1 MGGGNGAPPVFKTTD
16 EIFFELINTLCNRFI
31 GLSPFEVLNR
41 PTREVFDLYVDC
53 IKHDRKKS
61 NGGNNQQEV
70 WVTSKTATW
79 H

>member
-1 MGGGNGAPPVFKTTD
+1 MGGEVSPPVFKTTD
-16 EIFFELINTLCNRFI
+16 QIYFELIDCLCSRFI

-53 IKHDRKKS
+53 IINDRKEKKPGS
-61 NGGNNQQEV
+61 KQKDQ